1 MARSDFARFL
11 PTPNIFADCGLIM
24 LSAAALR
31 DIPIPG
37 PAAAFLREVEEF
49 LDLALPDSACL
60 RFPGGAFALGDA
72 AEPALADILARTML
86 KLQRGAGYDVARYR
100 LVNAAPSLEGDCLA
114 VECANRS
121 SSALL
126 VDLAFD
132 LVEGLAKCGA
142 GDLEENEE
150 RWLRTRVAGYPET
163 DRQHGGSETF
173 RLVIAA
179 ARKRGIPIASPLPK
193 EDFLHLGQG
202 ARRRPV
208 LQHFPAG
215 TDFTSVKFSVN
226 KWASAK
232 LLCDAGLPGPRN
244 RLVLNENQAVA
255 AAEALGYP
263 VVVKPNRSDYGVGVH
278 VKLRSAEEVRTAF
291 QLCSPRG
298 EVLVERF
305 VEGDNHRLLVMY
317 GTFVAAVRQ
326 HPAQVTG
333 NGKDTLRAL
342 VEQVN
347 ATRTDELTA
356 RLRKIVVDD
365 DALRTLKNQGY
376 DLDDVPEAGA
386 KVKLRFQSNLS
397 VGGTPETVSHQVH
410 PDNRDLALRAA
421 RVMGLEVAG
430 IDFVIPD
437 IARSWMAGGGGIVEI
452 NSTPGFLMGLPEGAL
467 EERFLAGLFPE
478 DDDGRIPVVYLIEEA
493 GEGTL
498 LEAVGSLLRDGGH
511 RVALATGEGVSLD
524 GRPLTKAKASL
535 AQRLR
540 VAFADPLVTAVVV
553 RASLPEIVREG
564 LGVERCSLAV
574 FGPGGPS
581 GAALSQPSLAAA
593 GLLARAADCIVL
605 GTDDAALREAAM
617 EGQDPAKLLPVEA
630 GAEGAGDEPWLAAIG
645 QALQRGGVPA
655 QSPAAEPSAAPL
667 SALAGE

>member
-1 MARSDFARFL
+1 MARSDFAHFL
-11 PTPNIFADCGLIM
+11 SAPNIFADCGLII
-24 LSAAALR
+24 LSAAAVR

-37 PAAAFLREVEEF
+37 SAAAFLRQVEEF
-49 LDLALPDSACL
+49 LDRALPDSARI
-60 RFPGGAFALGDA
+60 RFPGGTFALGEG
-72 AEPALADILARTML
+72 AEPALADILARAML
-86 KLQRGAGYDVARYR
+86 KLQRGAGYEVARYR
-100 LVNAAPSLEGDCLA
+100 LVNAAPALRGDYLA

-121 SSALL
+121 SSVLL

-132 LVEGLAKCGA
+132 LVEGLSKRAA

-150 RWLRTRVAGYPET
+150 RWLRSRVASYPET
-163 DRQHGGSETF
+163 DRQHGGSQTF

-193 EDFLHLGQG
+193 EDFLYLGHG

-232 LLCDAGLPGPRN
+232 LLCDAGLPGPQN

-263 VVVKPNRSDYGVGVH
+263 VVVKPNRSDYGIGVH
-278 VKLRSAEEVRTAF
+278 VKLQNAEEVRTAF
-291 QLCSPRG
+291 QLCSLHG

-365 DALRTLKNQGY
+365 DALRTLKAQGY
-376 DLDDVPEAGA
+376 GLDDVPEAGA

-397 VGGTPETVSHQVH
+397 VGGMPETISHQVH

-437 IARSWMAGGGGIVEI
+437 IARSWMDGGGGIVEI

-467 EERFLAGLFPE
+467 EERFIAGLFPE
-478 DDDGRIPVVYLIEEA
+478 GDDGRIPVVYLIEEA
-493 GEGTL
+493 GEGAL
-498 LEAVGSLLRDGGH
+498 LEAVGRLLRDGGYQ
-511 RVALATGEGVSLD
+511 VALATGEGVSLD

-581 GAALSQPSLAAA
+581 RAADQPSLAAA

-605 GTDDAALREAAM
+605 GTDGTALHAAAM
-617 EGQDPAKLLPVEA
+617 EGQAPAKLLPVEA
-630 GAEGAGDEPWLAAIG
+630 GAEGVGNEPWLSAIG
-645 QALQRGGVPA
+645 QALQRSGVLAP
-655 QSPAAEPSAAPL
+655 SPVAEPSSASL